1 MEIIRFVLIS
11 YLIQEIYAIITNNPI
26 KLNEKKYPFVLP
38 YSDDNYYYVITTESI
53 LKVDKSS
60 EYFTEIGTNSFDGEP
75 LYCSDNSNNSYL
87 FLNKS
92 FYNIS
97 NPFDDKKQ
105 ITSAKTSDSL
115 NVEYIGCIQQDN
127 DFIIYTAKSGQ
138 LIFLSLSQNNH
149 YGFYSEGLVD
159 EKISCKFIENENFIC
174 SGLFSNKIKII
185 FTKYSINT
193 SNKYFN
199 LINTIPLD
207 DGPTQYISTILYD
220 TPISTTLKILCKQKN
235 DKKIIFCSFIN
246 VTISDSGSG
255 NIEYLRN
262 QINIEPFEQELSEND
277 CSFSEFIG
285 EYLFCCG
292 IKDHILCFRI
302 NYDLTI
308 IKEFKIHSKDKNNY
322 LSIKTD
328 NNCATI
334 IFMNNENEVHE
345 YKIYVPECNNKTYT
359 FKSNIKEIENIG

>member
-11 YLIQEIYAIITNNPI
+11 FFIQEIYAIITNNPI

-38 YSDDNYYYVITTESI
+38 YSDDNYYYVIST
-53 LKVDKSS
+53 DK
-60 EYFTEIGTNSFDGEP
+60 IGTNSFDGEP

-87 FLNKS
+87 FLNKY

-115 NVEYIGCIQQDN
+115 NVKYIGCIPKDN
-127 DFIIYTAKSGQ
+127 DFIMYTAKSGQ

-207 DGPTQYISTILYD
+207 DGLTQYISTILYD
-220 TPISTTLKILCKQKN
+220 TPISKTP
-235 DKKIIFCSFIN
+235 KK
-246 VTISDSGSG
+246 
-255 NIEYLRN
+255 
-262 QINIEPFEQELSEND
+262 
-277 CSFSEFIG
+277 
-285 EYLFCCG
+285 
-292 IKDHILCFRI
+292 
-302 NYDLTI
+302 
-308 IKEFKIHSKDKNNY
+308 
-322 LSIKTD
+322 
-328 NNCATI
+328 
-334 IFMNNENEVHE
+334 
-345 YKIYVPECNNKTYT
+345 
-359 FKSNIKEIENIG
+359 